1 MNSTEQAAVSA
12 GGVEEFMGL
21 MNLGFESST
30 PDVPKG
36 EGEVNQGDQAAQEDM
51 QPDESMYD
59 IPSLAAAP
67 GMDDHPDLADV
78 PDLTDVPDMPIDA
91 PDEEDEQEA
100 APAEHV
106 TQESQPAPEPPE
118 PPVQAQPA
126 RAQAPSNRAQ
136 TAAALSRETSQLDR
150 LSDFRSPYASA
161 YLEVLEAQEA
171 VEMAKADVLSAEAR
185 IGESLQSL
193 VARVE
198 QLLERADRVENS
210 ITMASGMLGQQ
221 AKLIA
226 KAFRDQLTVD
236 EMDGRATLKTH
247 LLEVADEVANKATTA
262 LNQVADEAAAFSGVK
277 AEAAALERVTSVVTE
292 QAKQAGLE
300 KSVLALANVIGRL
313 QQAAERIE
321 QAPAQAPQQQA
332 QQQAQPQW
340 APEGLGA
347 HRQVTIWL
355 AHHLGTPGILIA
367 LAGIGLL
374 GWRLFG

>member
-1 MNSTEQAAVSA
+1 MSSTEQAAVSA
-12 GGVEEFMGL
+12 GGVEDFMGL
-21 MNLGFESST
+21 MNLGFESS
-30 PDVPKG
+30 PPECQKG
-36 EGEVNQGDQAAQEDM
+36 EGEAQEDM

-59 IPSLAAAP
+59 IPSLSVAP
-67 GMDDHPDLADV
+67 DVEGHPDLADV
-78 PDLTDVPDMPIDA
+78 PDLTDVPDLPA
-91 PDEEDEQEA
+91 YEEYEPEVESTE
-100 APAEHV
+100 PV
-106 TQESQPAPEPPE
+106 TQEPEPATLQVPQQAATPLTPVPPAPA
-118 PPVQAQPA
+118 PV
-126 RAQAPSNRAQ
+126 PSPSSRAQ

-171 VEMAKADVLSAEAR
+171 VELAKADVLAAEAR

-198 QLLERADRVENS
+198 QLLERADRVGNS
-210 ITMASGMLGQQ
+210 ITMASDMLGQQ

-226 KAFRDQLTVD
+226 KAFRDQLTVS

-300 KSVLALANVIGRL
+300 KSVLALANVLGRL

-374 GWRLFG
+374 GWRFFG

>member
-30 PDVPKG
+30 PEVPKG
-36 EGEVNQGDQAAQEDM
+36 EVLQGDQAAQEEI

-59 IPSLAAAP
+59 IPSLAVAP

-106 TQESQPAPEPPE
+106 TQKSEPAPE
-118 PPVQAQPA
+118 PPVQAQIA

-171 VEMAKADVLSAEAR
+171 VELAKADVLSAEAR

-198 QLLERADRVENS
+198 QMLERADRVENS
-210 ITMASGMLGQQ
+210 IALASDMLGQQ

-226 KAFRDQLTVD
+226 KAFRDQLTVS

-374 GWRLFG
+374 GWRFFG